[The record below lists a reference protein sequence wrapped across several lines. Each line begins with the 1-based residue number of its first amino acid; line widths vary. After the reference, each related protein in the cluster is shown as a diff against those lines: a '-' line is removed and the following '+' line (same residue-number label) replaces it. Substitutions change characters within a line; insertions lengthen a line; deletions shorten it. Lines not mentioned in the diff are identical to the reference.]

1 MILRKVL
8 NSGIILSTLFFAA
21 CNNNSDQAK
30 TETTAT
36 DSIPPAPTK
45 PVFKEENVSY
55 DGDGTTMKGYIVY
68 DENNK
73 APRPGVLVVHEW
85 WGLNDYPKMRAR
97 ELAQLGYVAMAIDMF
112 GNGDTAA
119 NPQQAMKA
127 TDPFYKDAQKAK
139 RRFDAALAKLKTYS
153 QVDQNNIAA
162 IGYCFGGTQVLN
174 MAKLGDDLKAVVS
187 FHGGLPGITPA
198 KDLTKA
204 KMLVLH
210 GGDDKFVS
218 QAQVDQFRKSLDSVG
233 VNYTFKVYPGA
244 THAWTNPQST
254 ENGKKFNL
262 PIAYNPAADSASWKD
277 MKEFF
282 DQNLK

>member
-36 DSIPPAPTK
+36 DSIPQAPTK
-45 PVFKEENVSY
+45 PVFKEENISY

-97 ELAQLGYVAMAIDMF
+97 ELAQLGYIAMAIDMF

-198 KDLTKA
+198 KDLTKS